1 MVAILSKGKIT
12 KHKTINFDKFRCF
25 TKKIGVLINLINIK
39 KKTYGLIKY
48 SNGSMSY
55 IQPSYGFFLGD
66 CSFATNRPEMFWFF
80 NSPGI
85 VILIRFAKKF
95 TILNNVFVNNKYSY
109 ASSNGTFCQ
118 INENYEDLGLA
129 LVSLPSGKEKMI
141 ASYIFSSLGKCYNED
156 YNLTNPGK
164 AGNLKIRGLKSR
176 VRGVAKNPVDHPHG
190 GRTKTNKPEVS
201 PWGWIAKKN
210 K

>member
-66 CSFATNRPEMFWFF
+66 CSFATNRPEMF
-80 NSPGI
+80 
-85 VILIRFAKKF
+85 
-95 TILNNVFVNNKYSY
+95 
-109 ASSNGTFCQ
+109 
-118 INENYEDLGLA
+118 
-129 LVSLPSGKEKMI
+129 
-141 ASYIFSSLGKCYNED
+141 
-156 YNLTNPGK
+156 
-164 AGNLKIRGLKSR
+164 
-176 VRGVAKNPVDHPHG
+176 
-190 GRTKTNKPEVS
+190 
-201 PWGWIAKKN
+201 
-210 K
+210 

>member
-1 MVAILSKGKIT
+1 
-12 KHKTINFDKFRCF
+12 
-25 TKKIGVLINLINIK
+25 
-39 KKTYGLIKY
+39 
-48 SNGSMSY
+48 
-55 IQPSYGFFLGD
+55 
-66 CSFATNRPEMFWFF
+66 
-80 NSPGI
+80 
-85 VILIRFAKKF
+85 LIRFAKKF